1 MGRTK
6 FFVRSISRLLIV
18 GTVAATTLFAF
29 TGTSWASDRTHA
41 AEELSFVNKIN
52 AHRADRDLA
61 PLKVNLQLTGVARK
75 WSDNMAAAGGISH
88 NPQLANQVEGDWTR
102 LGENVG
108 YSSRTDTS
116 GEEFVRRLD
125 AAFWASPGH
134 KANVV
139 GDYNQVGVG
148 VRMTGHTMWV
158 TVQFMKASTVVSNRQ
173 VNRAATAALR
183 DFTASSASGSHAN
196 YVVVTASDRPSHSM
210 GAAVL
215 AGDKGPL
222 LHTHGADSWD
232 ESPVLHPRTR
242 AVIDRLLGGG
252 DVIYVV
258 GNAKDVS
265 DKAVRELTSD
275 GYIVKRLTGRS
286 NTATVARVGEETI
299 RRHGAN
305 GRVVIGRRGDRVAAA
320 DAADWAARSAIPYLV
335 TGKARLHPSV
345 RSFLT
350 TYKPARRWVA
360 GPRRVISRSVQ
371 LAADARRIN

>member
-6 FFVRSISRLLIV
+6 FVVRSISRLLIV

-41 AEELSFVNKIN
+41 AEELSFVTKIN
-52 AHRADRDLA
+52 EHRADRNLA
-61 PLKVNLQLTGVARK
+61 PLTVNLQLTGVARK

-108 YSSRTDTS
+108 YSSRTETS

-125 AAFWASPGH
+125 AAFMASPGH

-158 TVQFMKASTVVSNRQ
+158 TVQFMKSATIGSNAS
-173 VNRAATAALR
+173 VNRAATTALR
-183 DFTASSASGSHAN
+183 EFTASSVNAAE
-196 YVVVTASDRPSHSM
+196 YVVVTASDRASHTM

-215 AGDKGPL
+215 AGDKAPL

-242 AVIDRLLGGG
+242 AVIDRLLGSGG
-252 DVIYVV
+252 VIYVV
-258 GNAKDVS
+258 GNAQDVS

-275 GYIVKRLTGRS
+275 GYIVKRLTGAS

-305 GRVVIGRRGDRVAAA
+305 GRVVIGRTGDRVAAA
-320 DAADWAARSAIPYLV
+320 DAADWAAESAIPYLV

-350 TYKPARRWVA
+350 TYKPAKRWVA
-360 GPRRVISRSVQ
+360 GPRSVISRTVQ